1 MSSGK
6 RKTDPKHFTS
16 PFPKL
21 ARIPWQET
29 HLKSWSTILTLCLS
43 FFPEAIPCVVKE
55 GTQQQL
61 GIFSCAHRLTMESQL
76 EALLLQAQAL
86 EKDVNTMLSE
96 SQLVEERHL
105 LSKASQLFDSG
116 DTAWM
121 MFATI
126 LVYLMTTPGIML
138 YYAGF
143 VRVQNVLST
152 AMQGFSLACL
162 ITFLW
167 LCFGYS
173 LSFSP
178 TNDSNPAARVFG
190 TTERFWLLGM
200 HPDSAHQNAPTI
212 PEPLF
217 CAFQLAFAVITP
229 SLICGAFADRMKFS
243 SMLISLGLWHLVVYC
258 PIAHSH
264 WHPDGFLHRIGAI
277 DYAGGNV
284 VHVSAGFSSLVSAL
298 IIGQRSGF
306 GKSNFHPHNLLVSI
320 TGPVPSLPPSLVSL
334 IPVPGFQ
341 VLASCGLGGMGLMR
355 ALAFAPM
362 NKLAS
367 RCSTP

>member
-1 MSSGK
+1 MVDYPHALPFFLPRS
-6 RKTDPKHFTS
+6 HF
-16 PFPKL
+16 
-21 ARIPWQET
+21 
-29 HLKSWSTILTLCLS
+29 
-43 FFPEAIPCVVKE
+43 PCVVKE

-61 GIFSCAHRLTMESQL
+61 GIFSCAHSLTMESQL

-341 VLASCGLGGMGLMR
+341 VPASCGLGGMGLMR
-355 ALAFAPM
+355 AQAFARM